1 MPGID
6 PRGHDSWCF
15 PMEPSKQSRGG
26 KDLFRERLDAIIDL
40 RHALV
45 RLAGLV
51 PWSDFD
57 EAFGRFYKP
66 TGRPAKATR
75 LMVGLH
81 YLKHTFDLSDEET
94 VARWVENPYW
104 QHFCGFEFFQHALPI
119 DPSLMTRWRG
129 RVGPEEMER
138 VLKATVEVALESK
151 TVKPSSLERVTVDTT
166 VQEKAIAHPT
176 DSRLYLKALE
186 SLVRQARKAGI
197 KLRQS
202 HTRLAKKASAKA
214 GRYAHAKQYKR
225 MRRELKRLR
234 TYLGRV
240 YRDVGRK
247 IAGDDEQEAGFA
259 RLLGLV
265 ERLLAQQPKDKNK
278 LYSLHAPEVVCIA
291 KGKAHKRYEF
301 GCKVGIAAT
310 NREGLFLAAK
320 AFEDNPYDG
329 HTLQATIDQAEAMSG
344 VAVARA
350 YADKGYKGH
359 DYEGSARVMLS
370 GRKRGLTPTMKRE
383 LKRRSA
389 IEPMIGHAKNDGR
402 LGRNYL
408 LGHDGDRINAL
419 LAAAGHNLRLIL
431 NKLRLLFARLL
442 ATLLETLAKPDTW
455 TRPPAIQESIA

>member
-234 TYLGRV
+234 T
-240 YRDVGRK
+240 
-247 IAGDDEQEAGFA
+247 
-259 RLLGLV
+259 
-265 ERLLAQQPKDKNK
+265 
-278 LYSLHAPEVVCIA
+278 
-291 KGKAHKRYEF
+291 
-301 GCKVGIAAT
+301 
-310 NREGLFLAAK
+310 
-320 AFEDNPYDG
+320 
-329 HTLQATIDQAEAMSG
+329 
-344 VAVARA
+344 
-350 YADKGYKGH
+350 
-359 DYEGSARVMLS
+359 
-370 GRKRGLTPTMKRE
+370 
-383 LKRRSA
+383 
-389 IEPMIGHAKNDGR
+389 
-402 LGRNYL
+402 
-408 LGHDGDRINAL
+408 
-419 LAAAGHNLRLIL
+419 
-431 NKLRLLFARLL
+431 
-442 ATLLETLAKPDTW
+442 
-455 TRPPAIQESIA
+455 

>member
-94 VARWVENPYW
+94 VARWVETPYW

-247 IAGDDEQEAGFA
+247 IAGDDEQEARFA